1 MRKFFTVCYCTG
13 IKITF
18 FAVLWTN
25 NLFVVKL
32 QRKARAELMAPE
44 HPSQHF
50 NNQWLDK
57 GQESPVFIL
66 CHITAACSVSPAQT
80 LRGLNQVYEKA
91 CESLHCR
98 KFGPVGLGAKNTEAV
113 CVYTQSCIVVA
124 PPQKK
129 GNFFHNS
136 SAIFFSSI
144 FANMS
149 YAANVFSERSASS
162 TCLQLYQNSG
172 LRIKTDLK
180 SSFSIIFYSND

>member
-1 MRKFFTVCYCTG
+1 MRKNFTVCYCTG

-129 GNFFHNS
+129 V
-136 SAIFFSSI
+136 ISSI
-144 FANMS
+144 TAQQFFFLLFLQTWAMLLMYFQREVQAVHAYNFTRTL
-149 YAANVFSERSASS
+149 VSA
-162 TCLQLYQNSG
+162 
-172 LRIKTDLK
+172 LK
-180 SSFSIIFYSND
+180 LT